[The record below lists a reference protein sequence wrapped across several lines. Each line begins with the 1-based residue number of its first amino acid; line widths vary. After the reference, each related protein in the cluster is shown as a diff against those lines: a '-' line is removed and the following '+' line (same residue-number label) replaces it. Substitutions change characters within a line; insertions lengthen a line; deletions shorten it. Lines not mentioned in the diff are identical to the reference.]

1 MDRNL
6 NTWLWFLFRFFII
19 YCSNHIFIA
28 EGSVEHQQ
36 PTDSET
42 RLEVFH
48 KNNKE
53 ESVLGEDRISKLE
66 TKSQHQEMEI
76 ALLKNGAAND
86 RKTIDQL
93 TSRVVRLESEL
104 ASAHDNV
111 LQRPKRPFRLFTA
124 NFQGLDNYSKFL

>member
-6 NTWLWFLFRFFII
+6 NTWLWFLIRFFII
-19 YCSNHIFIA
+19 YCNHIA

-36 PTDSET
+36 PTET

-53 ESVLGEDRISKLE
+53 ESVLREDRISKLE